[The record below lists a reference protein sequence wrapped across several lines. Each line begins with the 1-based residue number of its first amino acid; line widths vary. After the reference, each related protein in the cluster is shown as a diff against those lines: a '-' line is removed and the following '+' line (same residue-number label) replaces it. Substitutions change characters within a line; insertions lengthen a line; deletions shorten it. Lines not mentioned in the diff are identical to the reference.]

1 MFAACSV
8 KYLQRSTHKPHV
20 HTNAEKLSVSVLDA
34 NSRPSSLKSSTAY
47 GHLAWPKPTL
57 ESKHGKAGSTRA
69 TLNQMQHER
78 SNKTSQKIQDKWHM
92 RWKNTSMGN
101 SERSHWLNLNQL
113 CWVTK
118 VQFKALPGSDK
129 ISRTFLPSYWI
140 LSDKSSAA
148 SQTLCTSI
156 SSVTMRLAPQT
167 W

>member
-20 HTNAEKLSVSVLDA
+20 HTIAEKLSVSVLDA

-57 ESKHGKAGSTRA
+57 ESEHAKLDQFGQPSTKCNMKEA
-69 TLNQMQHER
+69 T
-78 SNKTSQKIQDKWHM
+78 KTSQENPRQVAHALEKHLHGQLRTIALAKPQSALLGDRNSIQ
-92 RWKNTSMGN
+92 
-101 SERSHWLNLNQL
+101 
-113 CWVTK
+113 
-118 VQFKALPGSDK
+118 ALPGSDK

-156 SSVTMRLAPQT
+156 SSVTRRVAPQT
-167 W
+167 S